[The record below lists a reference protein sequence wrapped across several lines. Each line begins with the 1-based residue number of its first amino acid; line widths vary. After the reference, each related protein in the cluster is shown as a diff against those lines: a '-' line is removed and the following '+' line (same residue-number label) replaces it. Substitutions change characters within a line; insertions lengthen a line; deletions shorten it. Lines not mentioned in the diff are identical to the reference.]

1 MGFPNFFKV
10 KNILLCTFI
19 SIITSKQNFQGE
31 LPPYLPF
38 QMFFGFPETRNS
50 TKLKVFAISDKIL
63 LTIAQG
69 FYTVKAL

>member
-10 KNILLCTFI
+10 KNILLCIFI
-19 SIITSKQNFQGE
+19 SIITRKQNFQGA

-38 QMFFGFPETRNS
+38 QMIFSFPETRNS
-50 TKLKVFAISDKIL
+50 KKLKVFAISDKIKL
-63 LTIAQG
+63 AIAHG